1 MQTIVQEIFFTKGF
15 YSFDFCLI
23 VQIGGNTAFPQTA
36 FQQNLKYGVYACRWP
51 LVSAGPAAAFRL
63 YSESFSGSNLHI
75 KCFYQTK
82 KFMWYVQEIRRP
94 LSAIKCL

>member
-36 FQQNLKYGVYACRWP
+36 FQQNLNYSVSACRWP
-51 LVSAGPAAAFRL
+51 LVSAGPMAFRL
-63 YSESFSGSNLHI
+63 YSESLSGSTLS
-75 KCFYQTK
+75 
-82 KFMWYVQEIRRP
+82 KF
-94 LSAIKCL
+94 KNC